1 MRLKNRILE
10 RVTDKE
16 LKEDL
21 YRKLKADY
29 PIFYTTHQRAVPNI
43 GNVYEFNG
51 TKIFVDPQGKQ
62 IEYVDHRILE
72 LYDDLDPNLNDL
84 TDKLLS
90 IPKDCAIRYLEDTL
104 KQYDADEV
112 FEYLTNAKKLGK
124 LYDFADFK
132 DVEWIFDKEKAVYIR
147 TYMFFYKG
155 DFKSFGCT
163 IQTAEAETTK
173 TMLYDDSEDY
183 YKALTYFKNESP
195 IEFLYLFD
203 KLPGRTE
210 HKQNNQ
216 EME

>member
-29 PIFYTTHQRAVPNI
+29 PIFYTTHQRAVPNF

-72 LYDDLDPNLNDL
+72 LYDDLDPNLNDM

-90 IPKDCAIRYLEDTL
+90 IPKNCAIRYLEDTL
-104 KQYDADEV
+104 KQYDAEEV
-112 FEYLTNAKKLGK
+112 FEYLTNAKRLKQLHD
-124 LYDFADFK
+124 LADFK
-132 DVEWIFDKEKAVYIR
+132 EVERAFDKEKATYIR
-147 TYMFFYKG
+147 IYMFFYKG

-173 TMLYDDSEDY
+173 MMLYDDSEDY
-183 YKALTYFKNESP
+183 SKAFDYFKNESP
-195 IEFLYLFD
+195 VEFLYLFD
-203 KLPGRTE
+203 RLQSRGNVKLR
-210 HKQNNQ
+210 NN